1 MHSID
6 PSLHRQ
12 FAPAPTALTGRVI
25 LITGA
30 GSGIGRQAALSCA
43 EHGAQVI
50 LAGRT
55 LERLEQVYDQ
65 IVASGGAEPMLY
77 PVDLEGASTED
88 YQQLAALIES
98 HFGKLDGL
106 LLNAGILG
114 TRTPFSHHRSD
125 VWERVLK
132 VNVTAQWLMAQALLP
147 VLELAE
153 NGSIIFTS
161 STVGHQAK
169 PFWGIYGVSKFALE
183 GMAASWAQ
191 ELAGVSK
198 VRINVINPG
207 ATRTD
212 MRAQAYP
219 AEDPTELA
227 TPLEIMPSYL
237 FLLSDESN
245 PISGARLN
253 AQG

>member
-1 MHSID
+1 MITVD
-6 PSLHRQ
+6 PALHRQ
-12 FAPAPTALTGRVI
+12 FNAANDALTGRAI

-43 EHGAQVI
+43 AHGAQVI

-55 LERLEQVYDQ
+55 VQRLEEVYDE
-65 IVASGGAEPMLY
+65 IVAAGGAEPMLY
-77 PVDLEGASTED
+77 PVDLEGASSED

-98 HFGKLDGL
+98 HYGKLDGL
-106 LLNAGILG
+106 LLNASILG

-125 VWERVLK
+125 VWERVMK
-132 VNVTAQWLMAQALLP
+132 VNVTAQWLLAQALLP

-153 NGSIIFTS
+153 AGSIVFTS
-161 STVGHQAK
+161 STVGHIAK
-169 PFWGIYGVSKFALE
+169 PFWGVYGVSKFALE
-183 GMAASWAQ
+183 GLAASWAQ
-191 ELAGVSK
+191 ELEAVSK

-219 AEDPTELA
+219 AENPTELA
-227 TPLEIMPSYL
+227 TPADIMPSYL
-237 FLLSDESN
+237 FLLSDASAA
-245 PISGARLN
+245 ISGARLD
-253 AQG
+253 AQS

>member
-1 MHSID
+1 METID

-12 FAPAPTALTGRVI
+12 FCPAADALAGRVI
-25 LITGA
+25 LVTGA
-30 GSGIGRQAALSCA
+30 GSGIGRDAALSA
-43 EHGAQVI
+43 AAHGAQVI

-55 LERLEQVYDQ
+55 VARLEAVYDQ
-65 IVASGGAEPMLY
+65 IVAAGHPEPMLY
-77 PVDLEGASTED
+77 PVDLEGATNDD
-88 YQQLAALIES
+88 YQQLAALIEQ

-106 LLNAGILG
+106 LLNAAILG

-125 VWERVLK
+125 VWERVMK
-132 VNVTAQWLMAQALLP
+132 VNVSAQFMLAQALLP

-153 NGSIIFTS
+153 AGSIIFTT
-161 STVGHQAK
+161 STVGHVAK
-169 PFWGIYGVSKFALE
+169 PFWGAYGVSKFALE
-183 GMAASWAQ
+183 GLAASWAQ
-191 ELAGVSK
+191 ELAEVSR
-198 VRINVINPG
+198 VRINTINPG

-227 TPLEIMPSYL
+227 TPAQIMPSYL
-237 FLLSDESN
+237 YLLCDASRQL
-245 PISGARLN
+245 SGARLD